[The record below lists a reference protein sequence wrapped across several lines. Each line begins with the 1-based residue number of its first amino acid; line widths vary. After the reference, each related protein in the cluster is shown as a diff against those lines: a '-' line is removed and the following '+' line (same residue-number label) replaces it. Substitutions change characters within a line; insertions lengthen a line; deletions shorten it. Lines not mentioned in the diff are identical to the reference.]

1 MSAIVPA
8 KAAKTL
14 KAVYDAC
21 LGAASEFD
29 AVPDDSDGSDLL

>member
-1 MSAIVPA
+1 MNKEKTVIPA

-21 LGAASEFD
+21 LGE
-29 AVPDDSDGSDLL
+29 DDGYEMD